1 MNDAS
6 MPRRWWRH
14 LGSSIAFGLG
24 CIAVIAGLAGIA
36 HYADDPQ
43 MSFLKGGTLLAGV
56 VMILGAI
63 AYRSAK
69 ERKLGEAKW
78 VLARRV
84 LEVALIVLICVVI
97 LTQNDLKRRIA
108 TDPIPNAI
116 IPIWAINV
124 IIAFLPA
131 GFSKRR
137 G

>member
-1 MNDAS
+1 
-6 MPRRWWRH
+6 

-56 VMILGAI
+56 VMILGAV

-78 VLARRV
+78 VLTRRV
-84 LEVALIVLICVVI
+84 LEVFLIALICVVI
-97 LTQNDLKRRIA
+97 LTQNDLKRLIA

-116 IPIWAINV
+116 IPIWAIV
-124 IIAFLPA
+124 AYLIIAFLPA
-131 GFSKRR
+131 RQ
-137 G
+137 

>member
-1 MNDAS
+1 VNDTS
-6 MPRRWWRH
+6 TPRRWWRH

-36 HYADDPQ
+36 HYADDPH

-56 VMILGAI
+56 VMI
-63 AYRSAK
+63 
-69 ERKLGEAKW
+69 EAKW

-84 LEVALIVLICVVI
+84 LEVVLIVLICVVI

-116 IPIWAINV
+116 IPIWAIV
-124 IIAFLPA
+124 AYLIIAFLPA
-131 GFSKRR
+131 RQ
-137 G
+137 

>member
-1 MNDAS
+1 MNDTL

-56 VMILGAI
+56 VMILGAV

-69 ERKLGEAKW
+69 ERKLGE
-78 VLARRV
+78 
-84 LEVALIVLICVVI
+84 
-97 LTQNDLKRRIA
+97 
-108 TDPIPNAI
+108 PNGYWRAEC
-116 IPIWAINV
+116 WK
-124 IIAFLPA
+124 LP
-131 GFSKRR
+131 
-137 G
+137 